1 MTDPLAWMAADLTA
15 LESAD
20 RRRRLRPA
28 RPLPAGQVE
37 LEGQVVLNLSSND
50 YLGLAGELDL
60 SALEATELAAG
71 ATASRLVTGH
81 HPAAAALETELA
93 AWKGTEAALLFGS
106 GYLANTGIIP
116 ALVGRGD
123 LLFADRLNHASLL
136 DGAVLSRATLR
147 RYRHRDLNHLEQL
160 LRAAPAH
167 GRRLIVTDAVFSMD
181 GDVADLPALV
191 DLKERYGA
199 LLLVDEAHSSGL
211 YGPAGAGLVS
221 AHGLT
226 DRVEL
231 QMGTLS
237 KAFGVCGAYLA
248 GRRVVVDYL
257 VNHARSLIYTTGLP
271 PVVLGLLRQAL
282 RHVARDEWRR
292 ERLWRNVAQ
301 FRAGLAELGWPLAAD
316 RSAIVP
322 LVLGPDAAAMAAS
335 AALLR
340 QGVAA
345 VAIRPP
351 TVPAGTARL
360 RFSLSAAH
368 RPPDLTQAL
377 AALATV
383 LPSPSHE

>member
-1 MTDPLAWMAADLTA
+1 MADELAA
-15 LESAD
+15 LEQAH

-28 RPLPAGQVE
+28 RPLAEGRLDLDGQS
-37 LEGQVVLNLSSND
+37 VLNLSSND
-50 YLGLAGELDL
+50 YLGLACDLAVAEL
-60 SALEATELAAG
+60 AATETAAG

-81 HPAAAALETELA
+81 HPAAAALEEELA

-106 GYLANTGIIP
+106 GYLANTGVIP

-123 LLFADRLNHASLL
+123 TIFADRLNHASLV
-136 DGAVLSRATLR
+136 DGAVLSRATVK
-147 RYRHRDLNHLEQL
+147 RYRHLDLDHLEQL
-160 LRAAPAH
+160 LRAAPAR

-191 DLKERYGA
+191 ALKEQYGA

-226 DRVEL
+226 DQVEL

-248 GRRVVVDYL
+248 GRRVMVDYL
-257 VNHARSLIYTTGLP
+257 LNHARSLIYTTGLP

-282 RHVARDEWRR
+282 RHVAHDDWRR
-292 ERLWRNVAQ
+292 ERLWRNVAH
-301 FRAGLAELGWPLAAD
+301 FRAGLAAQGWPLTTDRAAILPVIIG
-316 RSAIVP
+316 A
-322 LVLGPDAAAMAAS
+322 DAAALAAS
-335 AALLR
+335 AALLG

-368 RPPDLTQAL
+368 RLPDLTHAL
-377 AALATV
+377 SALATAC
-383 LPSPSHE
+383 PSPRDE